1 MIAHQ
6 RCNREEESRR
16 RPDAEMT
23 GLAYYSNPGHGNASW
38 EQILLGAVVVL
49 IVWGIRWLVR
59 RNRR

>member
-1 MIAHQ
+1 
-6 RCNREEESRR
+6 
-16 RPDAEMT
+16 MT